1 MSSPAFPQLHQSL
14 SRLLAELA
22 GGSPPDACFV
32 LNPNDPGLLAS
43 LDRLSA
49 EAASTPATAG
59 GASIA
64 AHVDHLR
71 YSFKLLNRW
80 SRDKDAFADADFS
93 ASWRRGTVT
102 PEEWLAR
109 LAALRQEIEEWQQVV
124 ATPRE
129 LTSVE
134 LTGLIA
140 AVVHLAYHL
149 GAIRQIDP
157 SLQGPKAAD

>member
-1 MSSPAFPQLHQSL
+1 MSSPAFPPLHRSL
-14 SRLLAELA
+14 SRLLRELV

-49 EAASTPATAG
+49 EAASAPAPTG
-59 GASIA
+59 GGSIA

-71 YSFKLLNRW
+71 YSFELLNRW
-80 SRDKDAFADADFS
+80 SRDKDAFANADFS

-102 PEEWLAR
+102 PDEWLAR
-109 LAALRQEIEEWQQVV
+109 LAALRQEIEQWQQVV